1 MYLLKTLFPHS
12 KRRSSLLIKNKSQI
26 QSSPVSK
33 LFPSLM
39 ATLRNKKTLAA
50 VSKETPEGTRNSRA
64 QNALDP
70 ELTHD
75 YISQVSQKIEGRVT
89 KKLSKEFS
97 RTESRILGALSKLD
111 EFLLNSQA
119 RTRSLAVPGT
129 IIQNTGKPREIVP
142 QTIPAPK
149 WDTFLSTLVI
159 LAAQRQK
166 PILTTFYGTG
176 SPATTGILS
185 AFSISTTWFLEGWKR
200 FFFKKKDSSANFI
213 IFPSLKIFWF
223 LQIQGTMS

>member
-26 QSSPVSK
+26 QSSVSK

-50 VSKETPEGTRNSRA
+50 VSRETPEGTRNNRA
-64 QNALDP
+64 LNTLDP

-75 YISQVSQKIEGRVT
+75 YISQVSEKIEGRVT

-111 EFLLNSQA
+111 EFLLNSQV
-119 RTRSLAVPGT
+119 RTRSVAVPGT
-129 IIQNTGKPREIVP
+129 IIQKTGKPREIVP

-149 WDTFLSTLVI
+149 RGTFLTTPVI
-159 LAAQRQK
+159 LTAQRQK
-166 PILTTFYGTG
+166 PILTIYYGTRR
-176 SPATTGILS
+176 PATTGIIS
-185 AFSISTTWFLEGWKR
+185 AFSISTRWFLEGWKR
-200 FFFKKKDSSANFI
+200 FFNKYSSANFI
-213 IFPSLKIFWF
+213 IFPSLKTFWF